1 MTTITNPK
9 QAFDLL
15 IAASGRSYSIRPT
28 SCYLPNCPSIQYELY
43 LVGPCVGG
51 YVDCDGK
58 VWSGKYNTEGP
69 MLIAKG
75 EVFIKTGVLPAFQK
89 RSREMVL

>member
-1 MTTITNPK
+1 MTTITNHE
-9 QAFDLL
+9 QAFEQLK
-15 IAASGRSYSIRPT
+15 AASGRNYSIRPT

-58 VWSGKYNTEGP
+58 VWSGKYNTE
-69 MLIAKG
+69 ADAHRKG

-89 RSREMVL
+89 ESREMVL